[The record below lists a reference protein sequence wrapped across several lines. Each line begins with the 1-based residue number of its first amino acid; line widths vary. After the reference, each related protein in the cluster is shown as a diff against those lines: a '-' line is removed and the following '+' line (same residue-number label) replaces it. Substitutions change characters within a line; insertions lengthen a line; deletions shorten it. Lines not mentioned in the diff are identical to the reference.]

1 MPALLTERIG
11 PTGAVVG
18 VDQSPDMLAVARHRI
33 GAHGWTNVTLIES
46 AVEEVELPMKA
57 DAALFC
63 ATHDVLQSEEALNRC
78 SVTWGRMRGRRRRR
92 QMGTAVDGGNQNA
105 RPTFTPCSHT
115 TPTSPNPRK
124 TTPFY

>member
-1 MPALLTERIG
+1 MWNRPVPALLTERIG

-46 AVEEVELPMKA
+46 AVEEVELPMKV

-63 ATHDVLQSEEALNRC
+63 AHPRCPAVRGGAEQVFSHLGPDAWSAPSEANGHRSGWWQSE
-78 SVTWGRMRGRRRRR
+78 
-92 QMGTAVDGGNQNA
+92 
-105 RPTFTPCSHT
+105 RPTDVHAL
-115 TPTSPNPRK
+115 
-124 TTPFY
+124 